1 VEKLRSLF
9 ADAQQY
15 LAAASPRERRLI
27 GFTAAAVTAFL
38 LLIIWLC
45 FGSSIRKHEDALEE
59 KRSSFERVQKL
70 AAGFGREEQERQMLE
85 AKLRQSP
92 PALMGFV
99 DGIARQEG
107 VEIGGMSDRGIRA
120 VGQDGRLRESSVEAN
135 LGKVPLDKLMRL
147 LQDIERSPG
156 VVRVRRLHL
165 RKSSDNKETL
175 DVTMTVSAWQGA

>member
-15 LAAASPRERRLI
+15 MAAASPRERRLI
-27 GFTAAAVTAFL
+27 GFTALGVTAFL
-38 LLIIWLC
+38 LLIIWLG

-59 KRSSFERVQKL
+59 KRSSFESVQKL
-70 AAGFGREEQERQMLE
+70 SAGFGREEQERQMLE

-107 VEIGGMSDRGIRA
+107 AEIGGMSDRGIRA
-120 VGQDGRLRESSVEAN
+120 VGDSCLRESSVEAN

-165 RKSSDNKETL
+165 RKSSDNKDTL

>member
-1 VEKLRSLF
+1 MEKLRALF

-27 GFTAAAVTAFL
+27 GFAAAGVTFFF
-38 LLIIWLC
+38 LLIIWLG

-70 AAGFGREEQERQMLE
+70 AAGFGREEQERQLLE

-99 DGIARQEG
+99 LA
-107 VEIGGMSDRGIRA
+107 
-120 VGQDGRLRESSVEAN
+120 
-135 LGKVPLDKLMRL
+135 P
-147 LQDIERSPG
+147 
-156 VVRVRRLHL
+156 
-165 RKSSDNKETL
+165 
-175 DVTMTVSAWQGA
+175 